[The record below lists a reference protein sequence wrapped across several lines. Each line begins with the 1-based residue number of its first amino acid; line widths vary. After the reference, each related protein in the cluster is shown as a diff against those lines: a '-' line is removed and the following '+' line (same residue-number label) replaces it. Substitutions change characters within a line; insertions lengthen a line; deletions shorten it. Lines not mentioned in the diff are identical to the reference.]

1 MAVNTLKHL
10 FDIYFNYGKLK
21 DCIKDALE
29 TGKFQVCFK
38 TANLIPMLKKD
49 ESTVKEN
56 YRQSVCEQLI
66 NL

>member
-10 FDIYFNYGKLK
+10 FNIYFNYGKLK

-56 YRQSVCEQLI
+56 YR
-66 NL
+66 